1 MQEQLTIVC
10 IEGNIGSGK
19 STLLTGLQI
28 HGFKVLLEPID
39 EWDTYRNNDGS
50 LLELLYKDPRRY
62 AFTFQ
67 MMCLWTRAKA
77 LKEAIDE
84 CIRTGTRVLIV
95 ERSLLTSSKVFVR
108 VMVSNGVIS
117 PLEFRL
123 YHELHESLQH
133 GLENLRYNTIY
144 INADPSVCLNRI
156 SSRSRNGERGITY
169 EYIHQLHRRHEEWL
183 NYVNP
188 YEIDGNADSE
198 TVLIQALNY
207 LRALV

>member
-1 MQEQLTIVC
+1 MSNELTIVC

-28 HGFKVLLEPID
+28 HGFKALLEPLD
-39 EWDTYRNNDGS
+39 EWDTYRTNEGS

-84 CIRTGTRVLIV
+84 CIHDGTRVLIV

-117 PLEFRL
+117 PMEFRL
-123 YHELHESLQH
+123 YHEIYDSLQH
-133 GLENLRYNTIY
+133 GLQNLKYNTIY
-144 INADPSVCLNRI
+144 INTEPEVCLRRI
-156 SSRSRNGERGITY
+156 RGRSRSGEQGITY
-169 EYIHQLHRRHEEWL
+169 EYIHQLYRRHEEWMS
-183 NYVNP
+183 YINP
-188 YEIDGNADSE
+188 YEIDGAADPE
-198 TVLIQALNY
+198 TVLICALNY
-207 LRALV
+207 LRAIV